1 MLLDGKACHPATF
14 AHTNLLTI
22 LRYLNCCQTLY
33 SITTDLGLV
42 FPALF
47 ISGTHKVAGLNLTV
61 GRSRDQ
67 VLQRAKNTFVPSSS
81 TSSII
86 SRSSSSVGFCPSDL
100 MTVPSSDD
108 EIDPPP
114 SLSNKMNASLSSEM
128 KYAKSKTQV
137 RSTMWARD
145 ITKSS
150 MSDLELTRFP
160 GSCRSK
166 HREVPSFW
174 KLQIWGA
181 FFWAYS
187 GIGIVGISQ
196 TIVRSRAT
204 LIPEWL

>member
-67 VLQRAKNTFVPSSS
+67 VLQRAKITFVPSSS

-128 KYAKSKTQV
+128 KYTKSKTRYVAQCDTEISL
-137 RSTMWARD
+137 R
-145 ITKSS
+145 
-150 MSDLELTRFP
+150 
-160 GSCRSK
+160 
-166 HREVPSFW
+166 VPC
-174 KLQIWGA
+174 QIWNWPDFQGHVDQSIA
-181 FFWAYS
+181 KCR
-187 GIGIVGISQ
+187 
-196 TIVRSRAT
+196 RSRNCKFGERSFGP
-204 LIPEWL
+204 IPE